1 MSLLHQP
8 DKPPTAAAAA
18 APSLDPLQ
26 LQHQQH
32 LMNQFQRNVKA
43 KRLDI

>member
-8 DKPPTAAAAA
+8 DKPPTASA